1 MGKDA
6 LKWILIA
13 GALYLVYR
21 WYQAQQAQQSVASG
35 TAPEAGEQP
44 AAGQAPS
51 TSTSLAIP
59 ERRQDFVP
67 LADLSA
73 NKLHDY
79 ARSRMGAGWDGTL
92 NLSEWNWMVS
102 QMTGTDQQT
111 DLSFGSDPGQI
122 TAADYLSR
130 RVQAGISG
138 LGLVAGNVDAL
149 ARAFGTYRPPV
160 SGWSM

>member
-1 MGKDA
+1 MGKDV

-21 WYQAQQAQQSVASG
+21 WYQAQQAQQAQQAVASG
-35 TAPEAGEQP
+35 TAPE
-44 AAGQAPS
+44 AGQAPS

-67 LADLSA
+67 LVDLSA

-111 DLSFGSDPGQI
+111 DLSFGSDPGRI